1 MNLLKRYI
9 ILLAGL
15 SIMAFGVAFSIKAGL
30 GTSPSSSVPY
40 VVSLFSN
47 LTVGTATIAMHCVFI
62 IIQILILRKKYELI
76 QLLQLPVAFFFGY
89 LTDLGVWATNFIV
102 CDSYISQ
109 WIACVFGIILVAIG
123 VSLEVTANVV
133 VLAGEGVVI
142 SICKVLPI
150 KFGYMKVGFDVI
162 LVAIACVLSLAFTG
176 RIQGVREGTVAAAV
190 FVGLLSKQILAF
202 IKNQEQVYPNRE
214 TP

>member
-1 MNLLKRYI
+1 M
-9 ILLAGL
+9 
-15 SIMAFGVAFSIKAGL
+15 
-30 GTSPSSSVPY
+30 
-40 VVSLFSN
+40 
-47 LTVGTATIAMHCVFI
+47 
-62 IIQILILRKKYELI
+62 
-76 QLLQLPVAFFFGY
+76 
-89 LTDLGVWATNFIV
+89 
-102 CDSYISQ
+102 
-109 WIACVFGIILVAIG
+109 
-123 VSLEVTANVV
+123 SLEVTANVV

-142 SICKVLPI
+142 SICKVLQI